1 MGAKNGT
8 TTEIQEKASKK
19 KIESKYDPKTLRVLI
34 KEGLDAATIMER
46 MQIRHRQTLKQHVG
60 KLISTDRVLYEVK
73 GLYLKGSKRAKVN
86 QQGILKINLKAYDLG
101 DLEINEDDE
110 FAVEA
115 SDGKIILT
123 KILP

>member
-19 KIESKYDPKTLRVLI
+19 KTESKYDPKTLRVLI

-60 KLISTDRVLYEVK
+60 KLISMDRELYEIK

-115 SDGKIILT
+115 IDGKIILT

>member
-60 KLISTDRVLYEVK
+60 KLISMDRELYEIK

-86 QQGILKINLKAYDLG
+86 QQGILKINLKAYDFG

-115 SDGKIILT
+115 IDGKIILT